1 MSVCEGGWLCVWGCM
16 PVAFPS
22 RAAHEALVLFLVENT
37 MTGQDRHLSNTVLEL
52 KARAIGRVLLMRQR
66 GGNVYRGRAENG
78 PDWQNDTRARTT
90 CFPYLE
96 LFAARGSVYRF
107 LNVAIGSSLGEL
119 QMKNGLFF
127 TFMMTAM
134 LAAGA
139 AQAHTGEG
147 VAGGLISGFLHPLF
161 GWDHVVAMVAVGL
174 WGAVLGLPAL
184 WLLPVVFPV
193 VMALGGA
200 LGVVGV
206 PLPAVETGIALSG
219 VVLGLL
225 VAFAVRA
232 PLWIAALIVGA
243 FAVFHGH
250 AHGTELP
257 AAADPIA
264 YAVGFVIATGFLH
277 LAGIAIG
284 LLWGRPWGN
293 WAVRVAGVF
302 VALVGAA
309 FLAGVA

>member
-1 MSVCEGGWLCVWGCM
+1 
-16 PVAFPS
+16 
-22 RAAHEALVLFLVENT
+22 
-37 MTGQDRHLSNTVLEL
+37 
-52 KARAIGRVLLMRQR
+52 
-66 GGNVYRGRAENG
+66 
-78 PDWQNDTRARTT
+78 
-90 CFPYLE
+90 
-96 LFAARGSVYRF
+96 
-107 LNVAIGSSLGEL
+107 
-119 QMKNGLFF
+119 MKISLFF
-127 TFMMTAM
+127 ALTTAAM
-134 LAAGA
+134 LVAGA

-147 VAGGLISGFLHPLF
+147 VAGGLASGFLHPLF

-174 WGAVLGLPAL
+174 WGAVLGAPAL

-200 LGVVGV
+200 LGVAGV

-232 PLWIAALIVGA
+232 PLWVAAVIVGV

-264 YAVGFVIATGFLH
+264 YAVGFASATGLLH

-284 LLWGRPWGN
+284 LLWGRPWGT
-293 WAVRVAGVF
+293 WAVRGAGVF
-302 VALVGAA
+302 VAMVGVA
-309 FLAGVA
+309 FLTGVA